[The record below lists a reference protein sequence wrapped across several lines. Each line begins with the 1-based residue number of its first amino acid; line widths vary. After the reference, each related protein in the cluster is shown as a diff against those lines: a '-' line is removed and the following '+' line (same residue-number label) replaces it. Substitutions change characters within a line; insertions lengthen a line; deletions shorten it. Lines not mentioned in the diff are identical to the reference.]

1 MNILA
6 AWPPKTS
13 PSLLKSDKTSVLFN
27 IISGTSMSCPHVSG
41 LAALLKSVHKDWSSA
56 AIKSALMTTA
66 YTVDNKQGPMT
77 DVGSNTSEPATPF
90 AFGSGHVDPQSASD
104 PGLIYDIT
112 PEDYLNYLCSLNYN
126 SSQIALL
133 SRGNFTC
140 PDKAV
145 FEPAGNLNY
154 PSFAVILDKNAPENV
169 AYKRTVTNVGTPTS
183 TYVVKVDEPVGVSVI
198 VEPRSLTFEKL
209 GEKLNYSVRFTALG
223 RTKLA
228 TKFSFGSLIWMSE
241 LYTVRSPIA
250 VTWQ

>member
-1 MNILA
+1 MA

-13 PSLLKSDKTSVLFN
+13 PSLLNTDKRSVMFN

-41 LAALLKSVHKDWSSA
+41 IAALLKSVHKGWSSA

-66 YTVDNKQGPMT
+66 YTEDNKRGPIA
-77 DVGSNTSEPATPF
+77 DVGSNTSAPATPF
-90 AFGSGHVDPQSASD
+90 AFGSGHVDPQSAAN
-104 PGLIYDIT
+104 PGLIYDISSK
-112 PEDYLNYLCSLNYN
+112 DYLNYLCSLNYT

-140 PDKAV
+140 PNKAV
-145 FEPAGNLNY
+145 FEHAGNLNY
-154 PSFAVILDKNAPENV
+154 PSFSVILDKNARKVSV
-169 AYKRTVTNVGTPTS
+169 AYKRTVTNVGTPRS
-183 TYVVKVDEPVGVSVI
+183 TYVVKVDEPVGLSVT
-198 VEPRSLTFEKL
+198 VEPRSLTFGNL
-209 GEKLNYSVRFTALG
+209 GEKLSYRVRFTALG
-223 RTKLA
+223 GKKFS

>member
-1 MNILA
+1 
-6 AWPPKTS
+6 
-13 PSLLKSDKTSVLFN
+13 
-27 IISGTSMSCPHVSG
+27 MSCPHVSG
-41 LAALLKSVHKDWSSA
+41 LAALLKSVHQGWSSA

-66 YTVDNKQGPMT
+66 YTVDNKRGPIS
-77 DVGSNTSEPATPF
+77 DVSSNTSAPATPF
-90 AFGSGHVDPQSASD
+90 AFGSGHVDPQSAAD

-112 PEDYLNYLCSLNYN
+112 SKDYLNYLCSLNYT

-140 PDKAV
+140 PNKAV
-145 FEPAGNLNY
+145 FEHAGNLNY
-154 PSFAVILDKNAPENV
+154 PSFAVILDKNAPKNV

-183 TYVVKVDEPVGVSVI
+183 TYVVKVDEPAGVSVI
-198 VEPRSLTFEKL
+198 VEPRSLSFENL
-209 GEKLNYSVRFTALG
+209 GEKLSYSVRFTALG
-223 RTKLA
+223 GTQIS